1 MKKRVNLGLIF
12 ILCALLFVIPLSAC
26 GQEAEPTTTSTP
38 SPTATSTPTTDTTV
52 YNLRYNCILPAGSW
66 SEDWANK
73 YADDIEQLTDGRVKI
88 EVFMSAAL
96 GGPAEAVDLLNT
108 GIADIVYHAPP
119 FTPGVFPL
127 SEVSSLPFICNSAD
141 DVLALQR
148 DLIEWDKCTEYDGL
162 KVLTFLPTNPV
173 NFSFTDKKVASAAE
187 MAGTKMRAPGGGPYA
202 EIFTVLG
209 ATPAS
214 IPTADVYMSL
224 ERGIVDGIS
233 TNASFLTQIKGWEV
247 LDYGLRDGVN
257 GGLHMMLMS
266 KAAWDKLPADLQ
278 GIIDDYNTKY
288 EDEYLAFNLS
298 EDEKAFGELQ
308 ANGVEI
314 YSLSAAELA
323 DWMALAKPIIAAW
336 ETAANEKGLP
346 GTEVVAKA
354 RQYGGK

>member
-1 MKKRVNLGLIF
+1 MKINGKKLSIVLIAGLVC
-12 ILCALLFVIPLSAC
+12 ILLAIPAASGC
-26 GQEAEPTTTSTP
+26 GTSEPTD
-38 SPTATSTPTTDTTV
+38 DTTV
-52 YNLRYNCILPAGSW
+52 YNLKYNCILPSGGW

-73 YADDIEQLTDGRVKI
+73 YADDIEQLTGGRVKI

-127 SEVSSLPFICNSAD
+127 SEVSSLPFICNSAE

-148 DLIEWDKCTEYDGL
+148 DIIEWDKCTEFDSM
-162 KVLTFLPTNPV
+162 KVLTFLPTSPV
-173 NFSFTDKKVASAAE
+173 NFSFVEKKVTSTAE
-187 MAGTKMRAPGGGPYA
+187 MTGMKMRAPGGGPYA
-202 EIFTVLG
+202 EIFTALG

-224 ERGIVDGIS
+224 ERGVVDGIS
-233 TNASFLTQIKGWEV
+233 TNANFLNQIKGWEV

-266 KAAWDKLPADLQ
+266 KAAWDSLPADLQ
-278 GIIDDYNTKY
+278 KIIDDYNTQY
-288 EDEYLAFNLS
+288 EDEYLAFNVS

-314 YSLSAAELA
+314 YSLSAEELTAWKVLAE
-323 DWMALAKPIIAAW
+323 PIIAAW
-336 ETAANEKGLP
+336 EEATNGKGLP

-354 RQYGGK
+354 RQFGSK